1 MIVMKFGGTS
11 VKDADAIDRA
21 CGIVVDRLDA
31 NPLVVV
37 SAMSGV
43 TRDLLEA
50 ATLAGSGSLEES
62 LSIVDRVR
70 DRHGGLHP
78 SLDSDIESL
87 RDSLKA
93 IRDNGALTPQ
103 LQDAVSSCGEV
114 LSSVIFAMRLGDRC
128 DAVHVDARDLIVTD
142 DCFTRANPILDET
155 GRRLEERVRPLLDA
169 GKVVIVGGYISRTQT
184 GEVSTLGRGA
194 SDYSASLIGA
204 CLGSKEIQI
213 WTDVDGMMTADPR
226 IVRDA
231 WKIKQ
236 MSFEEASELAY
247 FGAKVLHPAS
257 LLPAVR
263 KGIPVRVLNSLR
275 PDRSGTTITREA
287 PGGTSPIKSF
297 ACKRG
302 ITAITVTS
310 SRMLMAHGFL
320 RALFTVFD
328 KHRTSVDLVS
338 TSEVSVSLTTD
349 DDQSLDEIV
358 ADLQALGEV
367 YVERDMALVCMV
379 GTNLKDTPGIA
390 GQAFGCLSDI
400 NIRMIS
406 QGASNINLSFVVEGD
421 RADTVMRRLHEKF
434 FQKFEPDIFERVV

>member
-21 CGIVVDRLDA
+21 CGIVVDRLEE

-37 SAMSGV
+37 SALSGV
-43 TRDLLEA
+43 TSDLLEA
-50 ATLAGSGSLEES
+50 ATLAANGSLDDAMSIADRIRARHSSLSPSPDPELEVLRNSLVAVEES
-62 LSIVDRVR
+62 
-70 DRHGGLHP
+70 G
-78 SLDSDIESL
+78 E
-87 RDSLKA
+87 
-93 IRDNGALTPQ
+93 LTPRME
-103 LQDAVSSCGEV
+103 DAISSCGEV
-114 LSSVIFAMRLGDRC
+114 LSSAIFTTRLRTRC
-128 DAVHVDARDLIVTD
+128 DAVHVDAREIIVTD
-142 DCFTRANPILDET
+142 DCFTRANPIIDET
-155 GRRLEERVRPLLDA
+155 ERRLEERVRPLIEA
-169 GKVVIVGGYISRTQT
+169 GKVVVLGGYISRTRS
-184 GEVSTLGRGA
+184 GVVSTLGRGA
-194 SDYSASLIGA
+194 SDYTASLLGA
-204 CLGSKEIQI
+204 CLGSAEIQI

-226 IVRDA
+226 IVPEA

-236 MSFEEASELAY
+236 LSFEEASELAY

-263 KGIPVRVLNSLR
+263 KGIPVKVLNSLK
-275 PDRSGTTITREA
+275 PERSGTTITREA

-302 ITAITVTS
+302 ITAITITS

-328 KHRTSVDLVS
+328 KHRTSVDVVS

-349 DDQSLDEIV
+349 DDQSLDGIV
-358 ADLQALGEV
+358 ADLEALGDV
-367 YVERDMALVCMV
+367 RIERDMALVCMV

-390 GQAFGCLSDI
+390 GRAFSCLSDI

-421 RADTVMRRLHEKF
+421 VADTVMRRLHGKF
-434 FQKFEPDIFERVV
+434 FQDFEAGVFERDE

>member
-21 CGIVVDRLDA
+21 GDIVVDRLEQ
-31 NPLVVV
+31 NPIVVV
-37 SAMSGV
+37 SALSGV
-43 TRDLLEA
+43 TGDLLEA
-50 ATLAGSGSLEES
+50 AKLAGNGSLTS
-62 LSIVDRVR
+62 ALSIVDRLLE
-70 DRHGGLHP
+70 RHSSLHP
-78 SLDSDIESL
+78 SLDSEMETL
-87 RDSLKA
+87 RDSLVA
-93 IRDNGALTPQ
+93 VQENGELTPR
-103 LQDAVSSCGEV
+103 LQDAISSCGEV
-114 LSSVIFAMRLGDRC
+114 LSSTIFANRLRNRC
-128 DAVHVDARDLIVTD
+128 DAVHVDARELIVTD
-142 DCFTRANPILDET
+142 DSFTRANPIIDET
-155 GRRLEERVRPLLDA
+155 SRRLEERVRPLLDA
-169 GKVVIVGGYISRTQT
+169 GKVIVLGGYIGRTQAGVT
-184 GEVSTLGRGA
+184 TTLGRGA

-226 IVRDA
+226 IVADA
-231 WKIKQ
+231 WKIKRL
-236 MSFEEASELAY
+236 SFDEASELAY

-257 LLPAVR
+257 LLPAIR
-263 KGIPVRVLNSLR
+263 KGIPVRVLNSLKPER
-275 PDRSGTTITREA
+275 AGTTITREA
-287 PGGTSPIKSF
+287 ASGTSPIKSF
-297 ACKRG
+297 ASKRG

-328 KHRTSVDLVS
+328 KHRTSVDVVS

-358 ADLQALGEV
+358 EDLRELGEV
-367 YVERDMALVCMV
+367 RIERDMALVCMV

-390 GQAFGCLSDI
+390 AQAFSCLRDI

-421 RADTVMRRLHEKF
+421 RADIVLRRLHEKF
-434 FQKFEPDIFERVV
+434 FQKFESDIFERVG